1 MIIDQC
7 SNLGSDFPEGAFCPI
22 GSSSANN
29 AEKIATGGGAITV
42 VHHRAIGMCIREYEN
57 NYYEDSNFMMVVW
70 DPIKKSA
77 HSECFATTRF
87 WCGPSFGSSVD
98 ASPEIMAEYEA
109 WKIRSDRKIMLKEL
123 RRERAKQFEMA
134 RKCNITFNQLKRIN
148 YCYGSS
154 LIIEL
159 LTIKKFRSSFR
170 ESLANQVR
178 AWLTSDSKFL
188 TPLSPK
194 QIDCLARY

>member
-29 AEKIATGGGAITV
+29 AERIAIGGRAITV
-42 VHHRAIGMCIREYEN
+42 IHHRAIGMCIREYEN
-57 NYYEDSNFMMVVW
+57 NYYEDSNFMMIVW
-70 DPIKKSA
+70 DPITKSA

-98 ASPEIMAEYEA
+98 ASPELMAEYA
-109 WKIRSDRKIMLKEL
+109 IWKVRDDRRTDLLDL
-123 RRERAKQFEMA
+123 RRYRSKMFVKANE
-134 RKCNITFNQLKRIN
+134 CGITLKQLKRIRN
-148 YCYGSS
+148 CYGAD

-159 LTIKKFRSSFR
+159 LKIKKFRSAFR
-170 ESLANQVR
+170 ESLAKQVR
-178 AWLTSDSKFL
+178 TWLSSESKFP

-194 QIDCLARY
+194 QIECLARY